1 MASSSSS
8 SRKNN
13 NQSESAKIEQ
23 IITEFF
29 VKSIHIILESRS
41 PCVSSRNFSGEQTFS
56 SPSSSSSS
64 SSSVRPRDK
73 WFNLALRECP
83 AALENLDLWRQSNSE
98 PMVVDVVLVK
108 RPVDFDTVG
117 YSPREGVVGNRAL
130 QERFPS
136 SWNSRDEDFMIETK
150 SEKIIERW
158 IVQYETRKKSKEV
171 KNLSKRGGS
180 NNSQS
185 LYKKSIILLR
195 SLYLTVRI
203 LPAYRLYRDLNSSAQ
218 IHTFSLAHRVSSF
231 VEPFTQREEADMHQ
245 FAFTPVETSCGRLCL
260 TVLYRPTLSDVNSE
274 PSTPISPRF
283 IPDYVG
289 SPTTHPLKRFPSL
302 PRTGL
307 ESPSSGPF
315 ARRHSWSYDAFR
327 NSPPLLSPSPSPT
340 YSDSRAISSK
350 LNSYQP
356 QLLCSPHQPPENPYS
371 FNSSYTHKNAGFD
384 ENWPSP
390 MLSPSPSPPSHS
402 TDLSKALL
410 RSGSAPVSLPT
421 AKLGTSPGSD
431 LPTSH
436 VPPLSP
442 SSRRPKA
449 KSASQTDNAKAPME
463 LGDNLAGITTKKIT
477 AFGKEEGGNSPGS
490 KLSSHI
496 SPRISF
502 TRSFG
507 RFSFQDDFDD
517 PEFCPFAVD
526 HIDTTDPCVRPES
539 FEGKGHS
546 VEPLDP
552 GGILPVRKSQ
562 DAAVGSLVRMLK
574 TARPLRQDISNSKVL
589 QVSKPE
595 VLSKNIQEP
604 AENINSEASI
614 VQNPASSFNI
624 TSSGIVS
631 VKTASEA
638 LQELQSYMDMK
649 ENLLKQGSEYQILAN
664 VYHAADT
671 VENSGI

>member
-1 MASSSSS
+1 MASSSP
-8 SRKNN
+8 RKNN
-13 NQSESAKIEQ
+13 NQSESAKTEQ
-23 IITEFF
+23 ITTEFF
-29 VKSIHIILESRS
+29 SKSLHIILESRS

-83 AALENLDLWRQSNSE
+83 AALENLDLWRQRNLE

-108 RPVDFDTVG
+108 RPVDLDTVG
-117 YSPREGVVGNRAL
+117 YSPRRGAVENLAL

-136 SWNSRDEDFMIETK
+136 SWNSRDEDFMMETK

-158 IVQYETRKKSKEV
+158 IVQYETRNKSKEV
-171 KNLSKRGGS
+171 KNVSKRGGS
-180 NNSQS
+180 NTSHS
-185 LYKKSIILLR
+185 LYRKSVILLR

-203 LPAYRLYRDLNSSAQ
+203 LPAYKLYRDLNSSAQ

-260 TVLYRPTLSDVNSE
+260 TVLYRPTLSDVNLE
-274 PSTPISPRF
+274 PLTPISPRF

-327 NSPPLLSPSPSPT
+327 NSPPLLSPSPSPA

-350 LNSYQP
+350 LNSNQP
-356 QLLCSPHQPPENPYS
+356 QLLCSPHHPPENPYTRKS
-371 FNSSYTHKNAGFD
+371 AGFD
-384 ENWPSP
+384 EYWPSP
-390 MLSPSPSPPSHS
+390 MLSPSPSPPMHS

-410 RSGSAPVSLPT
+410 RSGSAPVSIPT
-421 AKLGTSPGSD
+421 AKLGTNPASN
-431 LPTSH
+431 LRTSH

-442 SSRRPKA
+442 SPRQAKA
-449 KSASQTDNAKAPME
+449 KSASQTDNAKAPMKF
-463 LGDNLAGITTKKIT
+463 GDNPAGITTKKIS
-477 AFGKEEGGNSPGS
+477 AFGKEECGNSTGT

-496 SPRISF
+496 SPRISS
-502 TRSFG
+502 TRSLG

-526 HIDTTDPCVRPES
+526 DIDTTDPCVRLDS
-539 FEGKGHS
+539 FDGKGHS
-546 VEPLDP
+546 IEPLDP
-552 GGILPVRKSQ
+552 GGILQVRKSQ

-574 TARPLRQDISNSKVL
+574 TAQPLCQDFSNSKVL
-589 QVSKPE
+589 QVSKPQ

-604 AENINSEASI
+604 AENVNSEAGI
-614 VQNPASSFNI
+614 VQNPASSFGI
-624 TSSGIVS
+624 TSSGIVL

-649 ENLLKQGSEYQILAN
+649 ENLLKQGSEYQTLAN